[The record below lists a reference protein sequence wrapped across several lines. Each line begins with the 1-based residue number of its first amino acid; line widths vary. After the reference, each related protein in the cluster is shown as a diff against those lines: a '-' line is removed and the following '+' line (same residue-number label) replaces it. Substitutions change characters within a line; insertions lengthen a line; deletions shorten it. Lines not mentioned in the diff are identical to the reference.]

1 LLKINN
7 LIAKSKNGTEIIVS
21 LIPLN
26 KMQNTR
32 QGFKQIEVGKR
43 VLLESGIEVDLN
55 LDGRTFY
62 TSPNQLFKLDRKFL
76 TDKINKH
83 QSISFYHFDFII
95 FQSLLTKIHELNSI
109 KKEALASSHQH
120 PKIRCHTSHDNLPYL
135 PKPLFRL
142 WHPKIHQIFHGNQS
156 MYRDF

>member
-1 LLKINN
+1 MLKVNE

-32 QGFKQIEVGKR
+32 QGFKEIEVGKR

-62 TSPNQLFKLDRKFL
+62 TSLNQLFKL
-76 TDKINKH
+76 
-83 QSISFYHFDFII
+83 
-95 FQSLLTKIHELNSI
+95 
-109 KKEALASSHQH
+109 
-120 PKIRCHTSHDNLPYL
+120 NLDIL
-135 PKPLFRL
+135 PDLKD
-142 WHPKIHQIFHGNQS
+142 GDS
-156 MYRDF
+156 YC

>member
-1 LLKINN
+1 MLKIND

-32 QGFKQIEVGKR
+32 QGFKRVEVGKR

-62 TSPNQLFKLDRKFL
+62 TSLNQLFKLNHKV
-76 TDKINKH
+76 I
-83 QSISFYHFDFII
+83 
-95 FQSLLTKIHELNSI
+95 
-109 KKEALASSHQH
+109 
-120 PKIRCHTSHDNLPYL
+120 
-135 PKPLFRL
+135 
-142 WHPKIHQIFHGNQS
+142 
-156 MYRDF
+156 

>member
-1 LLKINN
+1 MLKVNE

-32 QGFKQIEVGKR
+32 QGFKEIEVGKR

-62 TSPNQLFKLDRKFL
+62 TSLNKLFKL
-76 TDKINKH
+76 
-83 QSISFYHFDFII
+83 
-95 FQSLLTKIHELNSI
+95 
-109 KKEALASSHQH
+109 
-120 PKIRCHTSHDNLPYL
+120 
-135 PKPLFRL
+135 
-142 WHPKIHQIFHGNQS
+142 NQKVI
-156 MYRDF
+156 

>member
-1 LLKINN
+1 MLKVNN

-32 QGFKQIEVGKR
+32 QGFKEIEVGKR

-62 TSPNQLFKLDRKFL
+62 TSLNQLFKLNHKV
-76 TDKINKH
+76 I
-83 QSISFYHFDFII
+83 
-95 FQSLLTKIHELNSI
+95 
-109 KKEALASSHQH
+109 
-120 PKIRCHTSHDNLPYL
+120 
-135 PKPLFRL
+135 
-142 WHPKIHQIFHGNQS
+142 
-156 MYRDF
+156 

>member
-1 LLKINN
+1 LKKSLKKTGYKLLKIND

-62 TSPNQLFKLDRKFL
+62 TSPNQLFKLNHKV
-76 TDKINKH
+76 
-83 QSISFYHFDFII
+83 S
-95 FQSLLTKIHELNSI
+95 
-109 KKEALASSHQH
+109 
-120 PKIRCHTSHDNLPYL
+120 
-135 PKPLFRL
+135 
-142 WHPKIHQIFHGNQS
+142 
-156 MYRDF
+156 

>member
-1 LLKINN
+1 MLKINE

-32 QGFKQIEVGKR
+32 QGFKEIEVGKR

-62 TSPNQLFKLDRKFL
+62 TSLNQLFKL
-76 TDKINKH
+76 
-83 QSISFYHFDFII
+83 
-95 FQSLLTKIHELNSI
+95 
-109 KKEALASSHQH
+109 
-120 PKIRCHTSHDNLPYL
+120 
-135 PKPLFRL
+135 
-142 WHPKIHQIFHGNQS
+142 NQKVV
-156 MYRDF
+156 